1 MVILSFYDKENVA
14 YLRIFLL
21 YYELLNI
28 LKMHYSYFDGEYHT
42 WLLIC
47 KLNDQN

>member
-1 MVILSFYDKENVA
+1 MVNLSFNAKENVG
-14 YLRIFLL
+14 YLPVFLL

-42 WLLIC
+42 WLLIE
-47 KLNDQN
+47 N